1 MSGGVKRPNPLKEKI
16 FVHGDFSASLRMYF
30 ALFRVAPQRRKL
42 ARYRRRREPL
52 SQESHSDSQTMS
64 TLSGSIPGMGT
75 VSCLFGNIA
84 PAVSQP
90 FEPGTRDLQFG

>member
-1 MSGGVKRPNPLKEKI
+1 MGAS
-16 FVHGDFSASLRMYF
+16 FSAGATLGRKFPPFLSSAGSTPVGRKF
-30 ALFRVAPQRRKL
+30 AARCWRAAVAL
-42 ARYRRRREPL
+42 L
-52 SQESHSDSQTMS
+52 NSDSQTMS

>member
-1 MSGGVKRPNPLKEKI
+1 MLILPPRYMYMCKFAAVLAGG
-16 FVHGDFSASLRMYF
+16 A
-30 ALFRVAPQRRKL
+30 RR
-42 ARYRRRREPL
+42 
-52 SQESHSDSQTMS
+52 ESHSDSQTMS